1 MRLVDAGLKV
11 DEEGD
16 DWLLIQELIE
26 PPKKKLR
33 ELLERGQL
41 KSEWSKLM
49 KGRRVEKAWMY
60 DIVT

>member
-1 MRLVDAGLKV
+1 MKA

-33 ELLERGQL
+33 GLLEKGQL
-41 KSEWSKLM
+41 KSDWNKLM
-49 KGRRVEKAWMY
+49 KGRKVEKAWMY
-60 DIVT
+60 EIAT